1 MSNSKRHAPARH
13 VFGRWVPV
21 GIAAAI
27 VALIFVQAGIR
38 PAEASATLRPGTIAE
53 LRAGPPRPPSRI
65 GPPAAS
71 TGARTQAATATF
83 IVSYSGFSAPARA
96 AFQAAV
102 DIWASQISSPV
113 PIRVNASWTP
123 LGADILGSAGASN
136 FARGFSGAPVANTWY
151 PIALANKLAGTDL
164 APADADIDASFSSAF
179 PNWYFGTDGNTPAG
193 EYDLMTVVLHEL
205 GHGLG
210 FVGSAS
216 VSAFGSGSIGLSGF
230 PVIYDRFAVNGSNQ
244 SLVNR
249 SLFPNGSLT
258 LGDQLTGSNLFFNGA
273 NASAVTGG
281 QPRLY
286 APPAW
291 QQGSSYSHLDENTYP
306 AGNPNSLMTP
316 QLDQGESI
324 LDPGPI
330 TRGIFADMG
339 WNKSSTAPTATPTR
353 TPTRTPT
360 PRPTGTPSGAPERR
374 VFVPVART

>member
-1 MSNSKRHAPARH
+1 MSKSNRQASVRRA
-13 VFGRWVPV
+13 FGRWLPV
-21 GIAAAI
+21 GIAAAM
-27 VALIFVQAGIR
+27 VALIFGQAGLR
-38 PAEASATLRPGTIAE
+38 PAEASVTLRPGGMIE
-53 LRAGPPRPPSRI
+53 LRAGPARPPSRI

-71 TGARTQAATATF
+71 TSPHPQAATTTF
-83 IVSYSGFSAPARA
+83 IVTYTGFSAPARA

-113 PIRVNASWTP
+113 PIRVNATWTA
-123 LGADILGSAGASN
+123 LGAGILGSAGASV
-136 FARGFSGAPVANTWY
+136 FANDFPGAADRTTWY

-164 APADADIDASFSSAF
+164 APADSDIDASFSSAF

-216 VSAFGSGSIGLSGF
+216 VSAFGSGSIGLSGL

-249 SLFPNGSLT
+249 SLFPNGSLA
-258 LGDQLTGSNLFFNGA
+258 LGDQLTGGNIFFNGA
-273 NASAVTGG
+273 NASAAAGG
-281 QPRLY
+281 KPRLY

-291 QQGSSYSHLDENTYP
+291 QQGSSYSHLDEDTYP

-316 QLDQGESI
+316 QLDQGEAI

-339 WNKSSTAPTATPTR
+339 WNQSSAATATPTR
-353 TPTRTPT
+353 TPTRTPS
-360 PRPTGTPSGAPERR
+360 PLPTGTPSGAPERR
-374 VFVPVART
+374 VFVPMARS

>member
-1 MSNSKRHAPARH
+1 MSKSKRHVYA
-13 VFGRWVPV
+13 RWVPV
-21 GIAAAI
+21 GIAAAL
-27 VALIFVQAGIR
+27 VALIFVQAGLR
-38 PAEASATLRPGTIAE
+38 PAEASATLRPGAIVD
-53 LRAGPPRPPSRI
+53 LRAGPARPPSRI

-71 TGARTQAATATF
+71 TSPRTQAATATF

-123 LGADILGSAGASN
+123 LGSGILGSAGASN
-136 FARGFSGAPVANTWY
+136 FARGFSGAPDPGAWY

-193 EYDLMTVVLHEL
+193 QYDLMTVVLHEL

-216 VSAFGSGSIGLSGF
+216 VTAFGSGSIGLSGT
-230 PVIYDRFAVNGSNQ
+230 PVIYDRFVVNGSNQ

-249 SLFPNGSLT
+249 SLFPNGSLD
-258 LGDQLTGSNLFFNGA
+258 LGDQLKSGNIFFNGA
-273 NASAVTGG
+273 AASAAAGG
-281 QPRLY
+281 KPRLY
-286 APPAW
+286 APSSW
-291 QQGSSYSHLDENTYP
+291 QPGSSYSHLDEDTYP

-316 QLDQGESI
+316 QLDQGEAI

-330 TRGIFADMG
+330 TRGMFADMG
-339 WNKSSTAPTATPTR
+339 WNRSSAAPTATPTR
-353 TPTRTPT
+353 TPAST